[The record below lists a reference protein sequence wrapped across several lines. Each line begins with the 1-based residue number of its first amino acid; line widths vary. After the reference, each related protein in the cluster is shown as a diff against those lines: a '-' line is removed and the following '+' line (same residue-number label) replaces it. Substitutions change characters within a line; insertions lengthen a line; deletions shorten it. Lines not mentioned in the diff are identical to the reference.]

1 MTKKTIK
8 IGKLTRN
15 QSLSV
20 RAMPQAEGRTL
31 YELSAS
37 SELPVERGGF
47 FGDRWLEILDHSAG
61 AIDFTR
67 AAGLPLL
74 LDHDPTRQV
83 GVIESMALDAATR
96 RLNCTVRF
104 SRSAAGQEVEQDV
117 ADAIRQNVS
126 IGYVVRD
133 FVQDGEQDG
142 VPVYRATRWMPLEV
156 SLVSVPADPSVGVGR
171 AAEGEYTAT
180 VSGPGGEEEPA
191 EGGTTTPAGDT
202 PAEET
207 AEAADGT
214 QDAAVEASEGEVGAQ
229 HNPTEE
235 SAEGEEIIEPEAAA
249 AADAAKRA
257 AELSQQ
263 QQQQQAGQAGA
274 DTAGQRSITVSDN
287 AAAAVSIARLAEAH
301 GLGHRAADF
310 LQRGLNEEQVAREI
324 LALKRAAP
332 LTHNTPHT
340 MDLNEKDKAAYSYV
354 RAIQVALGDAKGG
367 LEAELHAELS
377 RSVPKGYESRGGVF
391 VPLSVSGKRA
401 NDTKT
406 AGAGKE
412 SVFTEAGELID
423 LLYNQSVVLGLGARM
438 YAGLQGNVS
447 FPKITGGST
456 AHWVT
461 ENPGTDVDESQLAT
475 GAVSLSPK
483 TLQATTAFSRQLLA
497 QSVIGIEAAV
507 RADITTQHALAID
520 RAALHGDGVTAP
532 RGIYNT
538 AGVNVVDMT
547 DGVTYGKLVDMIAKV
562 LAANA
567 LMGTQGFAT
576 TPLMAGKLAQTLIA
590 QAAGAGFVWTGRLD
604 AGTVAGYQAVA
615 SNQVLSDLGAAHNE
629 HGLIFGN
636 FSDLLI
642 GTWGALELTVDPYAL
657 KKQGLVEVTSYQLA
671 DVAIRHGESFTKAT
685 GLKL

>member
-15 QSLSV
+15 QSLAV
-20 RAMPQAEGRTL
+20 RALPQAEGRTL

-37 SELPVERGGF
+37 SEMPVERGGF
-47 FGDRWLEILDHSAG
+47 FGDRWIEVLDHSAG
-61 AIDFTR
+61 SIDFTR

-83 GVIESMALDAATR
+83 GVIESMSLDASTR
-96 RLNCTVRF
+96 RLTCTVRF
-104 SRSAAGQEVEQDV
+104 SRSAQGQEVEQDV

-142 VPVYRATRWMPLEV
+142 VPVYRATKWMPLEV

-180 VSGPGGEEEPA
+180 VSTTEEETA
-191 EGGTTTPAGDT
+191 EGDTATPAGDT

-214 QDAAVEASEGEVGAQ
+214 QDAAVEASEGETGAQ

-235 SAEGEEIIEPEAAA
+235 AAEGEEIVEPEAAA

-263 QQQQQAGQAGA
+263 QADQADA
-274 DTAGQRSITVSDN
+274 DTAGRRSIEVSDN

-301 GLGHRAADF
+301 GLGHRTADF

-332 LTHNTPHT
+332 ITHTT
-340 MDLNEKDKAAYSYV
+340 TTQMELNEKDKAAYSYV
-354 RAIQVALGDAKGG
+354 RAIQIALNDAKGG
-367 LEAELHAELS
+367 LEAEVHAELA
-377 RSVPKGYESRGGVF
+377 RTAPVGYKDRGGVF

-461 ENPGTDVDESQLAT
+461 ENPGADVDESQLST

-538 AGVNVVDMT
+538 AGVNTVDMT

-576 TPLMAGKLAQTLIA
+576 TPLMAGKLAQTLVA
-590 QAAGAGFVWTGRLD
+590 QAAGAGFIWTGRLD

-615 SNQVLSDLGAAHNE
+615 SNQVLSDLGAAGDE

-671 DVAIRHGESFTKAT
+671 DVAIRHPESFTKAT
-685 GLKL
+685 HLKL